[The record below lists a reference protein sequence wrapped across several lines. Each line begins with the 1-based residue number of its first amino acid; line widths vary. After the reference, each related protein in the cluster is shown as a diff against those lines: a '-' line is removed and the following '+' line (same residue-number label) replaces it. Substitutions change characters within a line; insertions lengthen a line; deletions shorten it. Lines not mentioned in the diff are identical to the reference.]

1 MSYAESTKQ
10 RLADGSWS
18 RGEERRREQAEADA
32 RPMLTRCA
40 FCEWTFSG
48 TVGEGREEAAAHR
61 LRSMGWG
68 AHPKTPTK
76 TRRKRGPSPRL
87 GSDAERHAA
96 SSARQADAP
105 EHAHGTRN
113 RYMVGCR
120 CAACVGAW
128 RG

>member
-1 MSYAESTKQ
+1 VTYAASTKQ

-18 RGEERRREQAEADA
+18 RGEERRREQAELDA
-32 RPMLTRCA
+32 RPMTTRCA
-40 FCEWTFSG
+40 FCDWSYHG
-48 TVGEGREEAAAHR
+48 SVGEGRIRHATHR
-61 LRSMGWG
+61 VY
-68 AHPKTPTK
+68 AHPELAKVK

-96 SSARQADAP
+96 SEARRADAP

-120 CAACVGAW
+120 CAECVGAW